1 MNVYYMF
8 VKIME
13 FVKILME
20 VLYVIVLVVLED
32 WVVMKVCSVFLEI
45 YLV

>member
-1 MNVYYMF
+1 MNVFYVF

-32 WVVMKVCSVFLEI
+32 
-45 YLV
+45 

>member
-1 MNVYYMF
+1 MNVFYMF

-32 WVVMKVCSVFLEI
+32 WVVMKVCSVFLVI
-45 YLV
+45 YLL

>member
-1 MNVYYMF
+1 MNVFYMF

-32 WVVMKVCSVFLEI
+32 
-45 YLV
+45 

>member
-1 MNVYYMF
+1 MNVFYMF

-20 VLYVIVLVVLED
+20 VLFVIVLVVLED
-32 WVVMKVCSVFLEI
+32 GVVMKVCSVFLEI
-45 YLV
+45 FLL